1 MRRSITTFLG
11 LILTCLLPV
20 EPIEA
25 QSKNTSLQPG
35 VTIEN
40 ALALGQSHSFTI
52 SLEEEQFLQL
62 VVDQHGI
69 DVIVRVFSPEGKSLG
84 EFDSPNGNEGP
95 ENVSLVS
102 VTAGVYRIDVAPLGQ
117 MANTP
122 AGRYEIRILE
132 LRHATDDE
140 LQTGKNQEVLKARGL
155 ALLAETAETLAQI
168 RLPQTRARA
177 QLRTAQLLW
186 PSNEKLA
193 AKLAADAIEGVKEY
207 IASAET
213 READYYQTY
222 SQAMQLRQEVVM
234 VLSPHD
240 PELALNFLR
249 ATRSLA
255 DPNAQANQW
264 NQELQ
269 LELSLASQIAAADP
283 KSAMRVAEDTLKRG
297 YSSMIVEIIG
307 RLRST
312 DPELAAQLAK
322 DVVAKLVN
330 EDLIKSQEA
339 SNLAVN
345 LLRVAHAVLG
355 RNQRSTDAAPP
366 QKPELP
372 LLSEQEYKDLFEKV
386 LASALAYKMQPGTQ
400 YSPEWNAAQSM
411 LSGLYSMREDIRMYA
426 PERVAMAEKKIS
438 ELNTPSDPR
447 NAVWQRTQQLM
458 NSSSLDAALEEA
470 AKAPSETREQLY
482 QIIAQKAAGTGDLAR
497 ARQIVKDGI
506 LNPQQQQQALS
517 NIEQQVIQIDAAQG
531 RIEAALRGVANL
543 RTSRERAMMLTQIA
557 NQIGPGQKR
566 AQALNLLE
574 QARSMLGTSPR
585 VENQEQM
592 GAMLEIARAFS
603 RYDSKRAFEIVEPL
617 LDQFNELSAAA
628 LVLNGFG
635 LEFYQDGELQMENG
649 NSVSN
654 VANQLVQALSTL
666 TTTNFDRAKAG
677 ADRLERQEV
686 RIGAY
691 LAIAQQAMGVEENRR
706 SVGRGQFGSRVMIL
720 NPGRFHNPF

>member
-1 MRRSITTFLG
+1 MRRSITLLG

-20 EPIEA
+20 EPTEA
-25 QSKNTSLQPG
+25 QSKSTSLQPG

-40 ALALGQSHSFTI
+40 ALALGQSHSFSI
-52 SLEEEQFLQL
+52 NLEENQFLQL

-69 DVIVRVFSPEGKSLG
+69 DVVVRVFSPEGKSLG

-102 VTAGVYRIDVAPLGQ
+102 VAAGIYRIEVAPLGQ
-117 MANTP
+117 MANAP
-122 AGRYEIRILE
+122 AGRYELRVLE
-132 LRHATDDE
+132 LRHATEDE
-140 LQTGKNQEVLKARGL
+140 LQSGKNQEVLKARGL

-177 QLRTAQLLW
+177 QLQTAQLLW

-193 AKLAADAIEGVKEY
+193 AKLAADAIEGVKAY

-213 READYYQTY
+213 SDADFYQTY
-222 SQAMQLRQEVVM
+222 AQAMQLRQEVVM
-234 VLSPHD
+234 VLSPYD

-249 ATRSLA
+249 ATRTVA
-255 DPNAQANQW
+255 NPNARSNQW
-264 NQELQ
+264 DQELQ

-283 KSAMRVAEDTLKRG
+283 KGAMRVAEDTLKRG
-297 YSSMIVEIIG
+297 YSSMIVEIIA
-307 RLRST
+307 RLRMT

-322 DVVAKLVN
+322 DVAAKLVN
-330 EDLIKSQEA
+330 EDLIKNQEA

-345 LLRVAHAVLG
+345 LLRVSHAVLG
-355 RNQRSTDAAPP
+355 RNQRSTDAAPQ

-372 LLSEQEYKDLFEKV
+372 LLSEQGYKDLFEKV
-386 LASALAYKMQPGTQ
+386 LGSALAYKMQPGSQ
-400 YSPEWNAAQSM
+400 YSAEWNAAQSM
-411 LSGLYSMREDIRMYA
+411 LSGLYSMKEEIKAYA
-426 PERVAMAEKKIS
+426 PERAAMAEKRIT
-438 ELNTPSDPR
+438 ELNNTSDPR
-447 NAVWQRTQQLM
+447 NAVWQRNQELI
-458 NSSSLDAALEEA
+458 NSASVDAALEEA
-470 AKAPSETREQLY
+470 AKAPSEIREQLY
-482 QIIAQKAAGTGDLAR
+482 QMIAQKAASTGDLAR

-506 LNPQQQQQALS
+506 LNPQQQLQALS

-557 NQIGPGQKR
+557 NQIGSGQKR

-617 LDQFNELSAAA
+617 LDQFNELSEAA
-628 LVLNGFG
+628 LVMNGFG
-635 LEFYQDGELQMENG
+635 LETYQDGELQMQNG

-666 TTTNFDRAKAG
+666 TTANFDRAKAG
-677 ADRLERQEV
+677 ADRLGRQEV
-686 RIGAY
+686 RISAY

-706 SVGRGQFGSRVMIL
+706 SAGRGRIGSRVMIL

>member
-1 MRRSITTFLG
+1 
-11 LILTCLLPV
+11 LPV
-20 EPIEA
+20 EPTEA
-25 QSKNTSLQPG
+25 QSKSTSLQPG

-40 ALALGQSHSFTI
+40 ALALGQSHSFSI
-52 SLEEEQFLQL
+52 NLEENQFLQL

-69 DVIVRVFSPEGKSLG
+69 DVVVRVFSPEGKSLG

-102 VTAGVYRIDVAPLGQ
+102 VAAGIYRIEVAPLGQ
-117 MANTP
+117 MANAP
-122 AGRYEIRILE
+122 AGRYELRVLE
-132 LRHATDDE
+132 LRHATEDE
-140 LQTGKNQEVLKARGL
+140 LQSGKNQEVLKARGL

-177 QLRTAQLLW
+177 QLQTAQLLW

-193 AKLAADAIEGVKEY
+193 AKLAADAIEGVKAY

-213 READYYQTY
+213 SDADFYQTY
-222 SQAMQLRQEVVM
+222 AQAMQLRQEVVM
-234 VLSPHD
+234 VLSPYD

-249 ATRSLA
+249 ATRTVA
-255 DPNAQANQW
+255 NPNARSNQW
-264 NQELQ
+264 DQELQ

-283 KSAMRVAEDTLKRG
+283 KGAMRVAEDTLKRG
-297 YSSMIVEIIG
+297 YSSMIVEIIA
-307 RLRST
+307 RLRMT

-322 DVVAKLVN
+322 DVAAKLVN
-330 EDLIKSQEA
+330 EDLIKNQEA

-345 LLRVAHAVLG
+345 LLRVSHAVLG
-355 RNQRSTDAAPP
+355 RNQRSTDAAPQ

-372 LLSEQEYKDLFEKV
+372 LLSEQGYKDLFEKV
-386 LASALAYKMQPGTQ
+386 LGSALAYKMQPGSQ
-400 YSPEWNAAQSM
+400 YSAEWNAAQSM
-411 LSGLYSMREDIRMYA
+411 LSGLYSMKEEIKAYA
-426 PERVAMAEKKIS
+426 PERAAMAEKRIT
-438 ELNTPSDPR
+438 ELNNTSDPR
-447 NAVWQRTQQLM
+447 NAVWQRNQELI
-458 NSSSLDAALEEA
+458 NSASVDAALEEA
-470 AKAPSETREQLY
+470 AKAPSEIREQLY
-482 QIIAQKAAGTGDLAR
+482 QMIAQKAASTGDLAR

-506 LNPQQQQQALS
+506 LNPQQQLQALS

-557 NQIGPGQKR
+557 NQIGSGQKR

-617 LDQFNELSAAA
+617 LDQFNELSEAA
-628 LVLNGFG
+628 LVMNGFG
-635 LEFYQDGELQMENG
+635 LETYQDGELQMQNG

-666 TTTNFDRAKAG
+666 TTANFDRAKAG
-677 ADRLERQEV
+677 ADRLGRQEV
-686 RIGAY
+686 RISAY

-706 SVGRGQFGSRVMIL
+706 SAGRGRIGSRVMIL

>member
-1 MRRSITTFLG
+1 MRRSITLLG

-20 EPIEA
+20 ESAEA
-25 QSKNTSLQPG
+25 QSKSTSLQPG

-40 ALALGQSHSFTI
+40 ALALGQTHSFTI
-52 SLEEEQFLQL
+52 NLEENQFLQL

-102 VTAGVYRIDVAPLGQ
+102 VSAGVYRVEVTPLGQ
-117 MANTP
+117 MANAP
-122 AGRYEIRILE
+122 AGRYEIRVVE
-132 LRHATDDE
+132 LRHATEDE
-140 LQTGKNQEVLKARGL
+140 LQSGKNQEVLKARGL
-155 ALLAETAETLAQI
+155 ALLAETAESLAQI

-177 QLRTAQLLW
+177 QLQTAQLLW

-193 AKLAADAIEGVKEY
+193 AKLAADAIEGVKAY
-207 IASAET
+207 IASV
-213 READYYQTY
+213 EASDADFYQTY
-222 SQAMQLRQEVVM
+222 AQAMQLRQEVVM

-249 ATRSLA
+249 ATRTVA
-255 DPNAQANQW
+255 NPNARGNQW
-264 NQELQ
+264 DQELQ

-283 KSAMRVAEDTLKRG
+283 KAAMRVAEDTLKRG
-297 YSSMIVEIIG
+297 YSSMIVEIIA
-307 RLRST
+307 RLRMT
-312 DPELAAQLAK
+312 NPELAAQLAK
-322 DVVAKLVN
+322 DVEAKLVN

-345 LLRVAHAVLG
+345 LLRVSHAVLG
-355 RNQRSTDAAPP
+355 RNQRSPDAASQ

-386 LASALAYKMQPGTQ
+386 LGSALAYKVQPGSQ
-400 YSPEWNAAQSM
+400 YSAEWNAAQSM
-411 LSGLYSMREDIRMYA
+411 LSGLYAMKEELKMYA
-426 PERVAMAEKKIS
+426 PERAAMAEKRIT
-438 ELNTPSDPR
+438 ELNNASDPR
-447 NAVWQRTQQLM
+447 NAVWQRNQELV
-458 NSSSLDAALEEA
+458 NSASVDAALEEV
-470 AKAPSETREQLY
+470 AKAPSEIREQLY
-482 QIIAQKAAGTGDLAR
+482 QMIAQKAASTGDFAR

-506 LNPQQQQQALS
+506 SNPQQQLQALS
-517 NIEQQVIQIDAAQG
+517 NIEQQAIQIDAAQG

-543 RTSRERAMMLTQIA
+543 RTSRERAMMLAQIA
-557 NQIGPGQKR
+557 NQIGNGQKR

-574 QARSMLGTSPR
+574 QARSILGTSPR

-617 LDQFNELSAAA
+617 LDQFNELSEAA
-628 LVLNGFG
+628 LVMNGFG
-635 LEFYQDGELQMENG
+635 LETYQDGELQMQNG

-666 TTTNFDRAKAG
+666 TTANFDRAKAG

-686 RIGAY
+686 RISAY

-706 SVGRGQFGSRVMIL
+706 SMGRGQFGSRVMIL